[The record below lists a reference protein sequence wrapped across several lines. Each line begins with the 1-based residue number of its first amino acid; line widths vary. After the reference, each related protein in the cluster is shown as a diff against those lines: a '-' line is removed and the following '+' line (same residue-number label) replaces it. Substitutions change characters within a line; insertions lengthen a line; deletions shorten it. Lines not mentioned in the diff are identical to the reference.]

1 MPRIRYVGGFA
12 EADVVLVGLTVKRG
26 ETFDAT
32 DEQAAVL
39 LLAPDNYELA
49 PPIAK
54 GGITEKHKRT
64 VVVGEAGPEAVI
76 PLAKAPAKADPA
88 QEG

>member
-1 MPRIRYVGGFA
+1 VPSIRYVGGFA
-12 EADVVLVGLTVKRG
+12 EADVVLVGVSVKRG

-39 LLAPDNYELA
+39 LLSANYELA
-49 PPIAK
+49 PA
-54 GGITEKHKRT
+54 
-64 VVVGEAGPEAVI
+64 
-76 PLAKAPAKADPA
+76 AKASAKANPA

>member
-12 EADVVLVGLTVKRG
+12 EADVVLVGLTVKHG
-26 ETFDAT
+26 EEFDAT

-49 PPIAK
+49 P
-54 GGITEKHKRT
+54 
-64 VVVGEAGPEAVI
+64 
-76 PLAKAPAKADPA
+76 AKASAKADTA
-88 QEG
+88 KES

>member
-1 MPRIRYVGGFA
+1 VPRIRYVGGFA
-12 EADVVLVGLTVKRG
+12 EADVVLVGVTVKRG

-49 PPIAK
+49 PA
-54 GGITEKHKRT
+54 
-64 VVVGEAGPEAVI
+64 
-76 PLAKAPAKADPA
+76 AKASAKADTA
-88 QEG
+88 KES

>member
-1 MPRIRYVGGFA
+1 MPSIRYVGGFA
-12 EADVVLVGLTVKRG
+12 EADVVLVGVSVKRG
-26 ETFDAT
+26 DTFDAT

-49 PPIAK
+49 TA
-54 GGITEKHKRT
+54 
-64 VVVGEAGPEAVI
+64 
-76 PLAKAPAKADPA
+76 AKAPAKADPA

>member
-12 EADVVLVGLTVKRG
+12 EADVVLVGVSVKRG

-39 LLAPDNYELA
+39 LLSTNYELA
-49 PPIAK
+49 P
-54 GGITEKHKRT
+54 
-64 VVVGEAGPEAVI
+64 
-76 PLAKAPAKADPA
+76 AKASAKADTA
-88 QEG
+88 AKES